1 MKENSEGLALS
12 CALQVMG
19 FGGTNRGS
27 LDVWGWQG
35 APPRQWVLSRVSSSW
50 RMKPAQR
57 PLLPSPPPTG
67 AGVKGLHVS
76 EDHVAQE

>member
-27 LDVWGWQG
+27 LDGWGWQD
-35 APPRQWVLSRVSSSW
+35 APPPDSGS
-50 RMKPAQR
+50 
-57 PLLPSPPPTG
+57 
-67 AGVKGLHVS
+67 
-76 EDHVAQE
+76 